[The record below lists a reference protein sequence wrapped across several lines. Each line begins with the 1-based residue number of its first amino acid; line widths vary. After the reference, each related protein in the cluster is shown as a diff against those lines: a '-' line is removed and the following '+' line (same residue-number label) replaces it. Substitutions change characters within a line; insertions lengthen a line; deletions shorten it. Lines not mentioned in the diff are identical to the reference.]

1 MLTIKEYIISS
12 LLFESTKYKKRELV
26 VDSFIRSILNASRAK
41 KRAITLFI
49 DSLFIAA
56 AFWLALIV
64 RLDSLAPFYEVGNW
78 LLLAMLIPTG
88 LIAFINLGLYRAVLR
103 YMNAQ
108 ALWAIVLGTVIT
120 TVSLVLLSF
129 FVGITIPRTMPFIFA
144 WLCLL
149 TVGGSRILVR
159 AMIGKMATVNK
170 ESVIIYGAGSAGR
183 QLATALGAGPEYY
196 VRAFIDDDITKQGSI
211 VQGIPV
217 ISFKDIYEL
226 INKAKATKVLL
237 ALPSASRARR
247 KEVLAQLEPLTI
259 KVLSIPGMADVVE
272 GKAQLSEFREVEI
285 EDLLGRDPVT
295 PKPELMA
302 ANITGKIVMVTGA
315 GGSIGSELCRQIV
328 RQQPKKLV
336 LFEISEFGLYSIEK
350 ELHEYITNNH
360 IDLELIPIMGSVQ
373 RINRI
378 ETVMMAFG
386 VQTVY
391 HAAAYKHVPLVEHN
405 VVEGVRNNVFGT
417 YYAAKAAVNA
427 GVETFVL
434 ISTDKAVRPTNVMGA
449 TKRMA
454 ELVLQGLAQTKGKE
468 HRTRFCM
475 VRFGNVLGSSGS
487 VVPLFRRQIKE
498 GGPITLTHQD
508 ITRFFMTIPEAAQL
522 VIQAGSMGKGGD
534 VFVLDMGDSVK
545 IRDLASK
552 MIRLSGFEVK
562 DKTNPHGDIEILCT
576 GLRPGEKLY
585 EELLIGD
592 NVGETPH
599 ERIMTA
605 HEAMLPLAELIVFLE
620 AFDIAC
626 HNFDHEMIR
635 QLLLDAP
642 TGFNPTDG
650 ICDLVWNAK
659 KDAQLE
665 SQPQAN
671 VVNLKG

>member
-1 MLTIKEYIISS
+1 M
-12 LLFESTKYKKRELV
+12 
-26 VDSFIRSILNASRAK
+26 DSFIRSILNASRAK

-64 RLDSLAPFYEVGNW
+64 RLDSLAPFSDVGNW
-78 LLLAMLIPTG
+78 LLLAMLVPTG
-88 LIAFINLGLYRAVLR
+88 LLAFINLGLYRAVLR

-120 TVSLVLLSF
+120 TASLVLLSF

-149 TVGGSRILVR
+149 TVGGARIVVR
-159 AMIGKMATVNK
+159 ALIGKMATVNK

-196 VRAFIDDDITKQGSI
+196 VRAFIDDDVTKQGSI
-211 VQGIPV
+211 IQGIPV
-217 ISFKDIYEL
+217 ICFKDIYEL
-226 INKAKATKVLL
+226 INKGKASKVLL

-302 ANITGKIVMVTGA
+302 ANITGKVVMVTGA

-328 RQQPKKLV
+328 KQKPKALI
-336 LFEISEFGLYSIEK
+336 LFEVNEFGLYSIEK
-350 ELHEYITNNH
+350 ELNEFVTNNQLE
-360 IDLELIPIMGSVQ
+360 LELIPIMGSVQ

-378 ETVMMAFG
+378 ETVMMAFK

-427 GVETFVL
+427 KVETFVL

-545 IRDLASK
+545 IKDLASK

-562 DKTNPHGDIEILCT
+562 DENNPHGDIEILCT

-605 HEAMLPLAELIVFLE
+605 SEAMLPLPELKVFLE

-659 KDAQLE
+659 KSAQLE
-665 SQPQAN
+665 SAPQAN

>member
-12 LLFESTKYKKRELV
+12 LPFESTKYKKRELV

-159 AMIGKMATVNK
+159 ALIGKMATVNK

-183 QLATALGAGPEYY
+183 QLATALSAGPEYY
-196 VRAFIDDDITKQGSI
+196 VRAFIDDDVTKQGSI

-302 ANITGKIVMVTGA
+302 ANITGKVVMVTGA

-350 ELHEYITNNH
+350 ELNEYITNNH
-360 IDLELIPIMGSVQ
+360 IDLDLIPIMGSVQ

-468 HRTRFCM
+468 HGTRFCM

-545 IRDLASK
+545 IKDLASK

-605 HEAMLPLAELIVFLE
+605 HEAMLPLAELKVFLE

-659 KDAQLE
+659 KSVQLE
-665 SQPQAN
+665 GLPQAK
-671 VVNLKG
+671 VVNFKS